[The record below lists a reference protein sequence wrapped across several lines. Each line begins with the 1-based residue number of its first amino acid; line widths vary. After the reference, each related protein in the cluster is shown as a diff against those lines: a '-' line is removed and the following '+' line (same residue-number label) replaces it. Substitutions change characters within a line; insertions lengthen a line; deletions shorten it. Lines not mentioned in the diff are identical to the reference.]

1 MAIQGVI
8 FDLGHTLMHL
18 DGTWPEMFEQG
29 AWDLVRF
36 LERHEP
42 GIDALALARTWLE
55 RRDEGYARARA
66 TMHEVTAGETMRR
79 SLAQYGL
86 LHPHPEL
93 LAGAIDAFFAHEEA
107 RWFADPEAIPVLRTL
122 SDRGL
127 RLGMLSNATHDP
139 LIQRLVDRLGFRPYL
154 DPALSS
160 ASTGIRKP
168 DPAAFAPLLE
178 AWALSAASVVVVGD
192 TLEADILGA
201 QQAGMRSVY
210 LRSRE
215 DARQEG
221 VTVASASRTTTTAKP
236 VIASSSPARAAT
248 QHGMTQA
255 CHCDE
260 RSELLSLWRGAIPN
274 CDRGDLLAGA
284 RADRT
289 GVISRSE
296 RRLRATKQSP
306 TNDPASRTTAV
317 PDATID
323 KLADLPH
330 CLLALGWI

>member
-1 MAIQGVI
+1 
-8 FDLGHTLMHL
+8 MHL

-42 GIDALALARTWLE
+42 SLDAEALAQTWLE
-55 RRDEGYARARA
+55 RRTKGYARAQA
-66 TMHEVTAGETMRR
+66 TLREVTAGETMRR

-86 LHPHPEL
+86 VDPDPEL

-122 SDRGL
+122 SDRGM
-127 RLGMLSNATHDP
+127 RLGMLSNATHEP

-168 DPAAFAPLLE
+168 DPAAFATHLNT
-178 AWALSAASVVVVGD
+178 WDLSPASVVMVGD
-192 TLEADILGA
+192 TLEADIQGA
-201 QQAGMRSVY
+201 QQAGMRSVW

-221 VTVASASRTTTTAKP
+221 DAAP
-236 VIASSSPARAAT
+236 SSS
-248 QHGMTQA
+248 
-255 CHCDE
+255 
-260 RSELLSLWRGAIPN
+260 
-274 CDRGDLLAGA
+274 DR
-284 RADRT
+284 
-289 GVISRSE
+289 
-296 RRLRATKQSP
+296 P
-306 TNDPASRTTAV
+306 AV
-317 PDATID
+317 PDATIGQ
-323 KLADLPH
+323 LGELPAR
-330 CLLALGWI
+330 LPAL